1 MRVLRK
7 SGKLESIKYE
17 YRNYLYFP
25 VIENDKI
32 THYAYKI
39 NVDKTIA
46 AEPSFFDVNASGVFT
61 FEQFAKFIDYMK
73 SLTQ

>member
-7 SGKLESIKYE
+7 SGKLEGIKYE
-17 YRNYLYFP
+17 YRSYYYFP

-39 NVDKTIA
+39 NYDGTIA
-46 AEPSFFDVNASGVFT
+46 KEPSFFDVNATGIFT

>member
-7 SGKLESIKYE
+7 SGKLESIRFE
-17 YRNYLYFP
+17 YKSYLYFP

-39 NVDKTIA
+39 NYDGTIA
-46 AEPSFFDVNASGVFT
+46 AEPSFFDINATGIFT

>member
-7 SGKLESIKYE
+7 SGKLESVRFE
-17 YRNYLYFP
+17 YKGYLYFP

-39 NVDKTIA
+39 NYDGTIA
-46 AEPSFFDVNASGVFT
+46 EEPSFFDVNALGIFT
-61 FEQFAKFIDYMK
+61 FEQYAKFIDYMK
-73 SLTQ
+73 SLI